1 VLYEKNELILLQ
13 LLKILIMNI
22 ALHHFR
28 LVDTISKE
36 GTLTKAAKTLHLT
49 QSALSHQLR
58 ELERELDVPIFDR
71 QGKRLHLSD
80 QGYRFLRSSEKILA
94 EIKALEEDISNY
106 KMGRTGKLTISMQC
120 YTAYHWLPG
129 IIKYYKKRWP
139 DINIQILSEA
149 TRRPLE
155 YLMNGD
161 LDIGI
166 IRTQMVNTRIRY
178 EPIFEDQLM
187 AVLSKDHPLA
197 QKDVIEICD
206 FQDQELIL
214 PLYDPSYQDTPV
226 IEALIEAQH
235 VKPKTLH
242 RIHYTDATIEMVNA
256 ELGITVMADW
266 IVEPYLKDRNIV
278 VKPLHHS
285 IAKRAWFAATCKQT
299 PAIQNF
305 LECLKMYF
313 SGVDLNADEP
323 EIPEYTGTM
332 QAVAPFTRYNAVQD
346 IKNYQY

>member
-1 VLYEKNELILLQ
+1 
-13 LLKILIMNI
+13 MNI

-36 GTLTKAAKTLHLT
+36 GTLTKAANTLHLT
-49 QSALSHQLR
+49 QSALSHQLK
-58 ELERELDVPIFDR
+58 ELERELDVEIFNR

-80 QGYRFLRSSEKILA
+80 QGYRFLRSAEKILA
-94 EIKALEEDISNY
+94 EIKSLEEDIINY
-106 KMGRTGKLTISMQC
+106 KMGRTGKLSISMQC

-129 IIKYYKKRWP
+129 IIKHYKKRWP
-139 DINIQILSEA
+139 DINIQILSDA

-178 EPIFEDQLM
+178 EPIFEDQLV
-187 AVLSKDHPLA
+187 AVMSKDHPLA
-197 QKDVIEICD
+197 KKEVIEIAD
-206 FQDQELIL
+206 FQNEELIL

-226 IEALIEAQH
+226 IESLIEAQK

-256 ELGITVMADW
+256 GLGITVMADW
-266 IVEPYLKDRNIV
+266 IVEPYLKDRNIIT
-278 VKPLHHS
+278 KSLHHS
-285 IAKRAWFAATCKQT
+285 VARRAWFAATCKQT

-305 LECLKMYF
+305 LECLKLYF
-313 SGVDLNADEP
+313 SGADMSIDDNETQQGVQ
-323 EIPEYTGTM
+323 EQIVQKQTGIP
-332 QAVAPFTRYNAVQD
+332 AAAAPVTRYNFSSGQD
-346 IKNYQY
+346 FKNYQY

>member
-1 VLYEKNELILLQ
+1 
-13 LLKILIMNI
+13 MNI

-36 GTLTKAAKTLHLT
+36 GTLTKAANTLHLT
-49 QSALSHQLR
+49 QSALSHQLK
-58 ELERELDVPIFDR
+58 ELERELDVEIFKR

-94 EIKALEEDISNY
+94 ELKTLEEDITNY
-106 KMGRTGKLTISMQC
+106 KNGRTGKLSISMQG

-129 IIKYYKKRWP
+129 IIKYYKKQWP
-139 DINIQILSEA
+139 DINIQILSDA

-166 IRTQMVNTRIRY
+166 IRTQMVNTKIRY
-178 EPIFEDQLM
+178 EPIFEDRLT
-187 AVLSKDHPLA
+187 AVISKDHPLA
-197 QKDVIEICD
+197 QKDVIEITD
-206 FQDQELIL
+206 FHNEELIL
-214 PLYDPSYQDTPV
+214 PLYDPSYQDTPM
-226 IEALIEAQH
+226 IEALIQAQQ

-256 ELGITVMADW
+256 GLGISVMADW
-266 IVEPYLKDRNIV
+266 IVEPFLSNRNIV
-278 VKPLHHS
+278 AKPMHHS
-285 IAKRAWFAATCKQT
+285 VARRAWFAATCKQT

-313 SGVDLNADEP
+313 SGADMSINVDERKEIIAEHALPRAAGIAIMAPAKKAD
-323 EIPEYTGTM
+323 
-332 QAVAPFTRYNAVQD
+332 
-346 IKNYQY
+346 

>member
-1 VLYEKNELILLQ
+1 
-13 LLKILIMNI
+13 MNI

-49 QSALSHQLR
+49 QSALSHQLK
-58 ELERELDVPIFDR
+58 ELERELDVEIFDR
-71 QGKRLHLSD
+71 QGKRLHLSE
-80 QGYRFLRSSEKILA
+80 QGYRFLRSAEKILA
-94 EIKALEEDISNY
+94 ELKTLEEDINNY
-106 KMGRTGKLTISMQC
+106 KNGKTGKLSISMQC

-139 DINIQILSEA
+139 DINIQILSDA

-166 IRTQMVNTRIRY
+166 IRTQMVNTKIRY
-178 EPIFEDQLM
+178 EPIFVDRLT
-187 AVLSKDHPLA
+187 AVICKDHPLA
-197 QKDVIEICD
+197 KKDVINISD
-206 FQDQELIL
+206 FHGEELIL

-226 IEALIEAQH
+226 IEALIQAQQ

-242 RIHYTDATIEMVNA
+242 RIHYTDAAIEMVNA
-256 ELGITVMADW
+256 GLGITVMADW
-266 IVEPYLKDRNIV
+266 IVEPYLKGRNIV
-278 VKPLHHS
+278 TKPLHHS
-285 IAKRAWFAATCKQT
+285 VAKRAWYAATCKQT
-299 PAIQNF
+299 PAILNF

-313 SGVDLNADEP
+313 AGEDMSVDEP
-323 EIPEYTGTM
+323 EKKIIIQEHVSPR
-332 QAVAPFTRYNAVQD
+332 QKSNVVASVGAKFINEPIASSVAQD
-346 IKNYQY
+346 IKSYQY

>member
-1 VLYEKNELILLQ
+1 
-13 LLKILIMNI
+13 MNI

-178 EPIFEDQLM
+178 EPIFEDRLM
-187 AVLSKDHPLA
+187 AVLFKDHPLA
-197 QKDVIEICD
+197 QKDVIEISD

-323 EIPEYTGTM
+323 EMQEYTRTM
-332 QAVAPFTRYNAVQD
+332 QAAAPLARYNAIQD

>member
-1 VLYEKNELILLQ
+1 ME
-13 LLKILIMNI
+13 
-22 ALHHFR
+22 
-28 LVDTISKE
+28 
-36 GTLTKAAKTLHLT
+36 
-49 QSALSHQLR
+49 
-58 ELERELDVPIFDR
+58 IFTR
-71 QGKRLHLSD
+71 QGKRLHLTD
-80 QGYRFLRSSEKILA
+80 QGYRFLRTSEKILA
-94 EIKALEEDISNY
+94 EIKSLEEDINNY
-106 KMGRTGKLTISMQC
+106 KNGKTGNLSISMQC

-129 IIKYYKKRWP
+129 IIKYYKKQWP
-139 DINIQILSEA
+139 DINIQILSDA

-166 IRTQMVNTRIRY
+166 IRTQMVNTKIRY
-178 EPIFEDQLM
+178 EPIFEDRLT
-187 AVLSKDHPLA
+187 AVICKDHPLA
-197 QKDVIEICD
+197 QKDVIHISD
-206 FQDQELIL
+206 FHDQELIL

-226 IEALIEAQH
+226 IESLIQSQH

-256 ELGITVMADW
+256 GLGITVMADW
-266 IVEPYLKDRNIV
+266 IVEPYLAGRNIV

-313 SGVDLNADEP
+313 SGADMNVE
-323 EIPEYTGTM
+323 ETEKKQIITEHTTRKQENM
-332 QAVAPFTRYNAVQD
+332 AVAPAAILSKEVLVVNNAQNFS
-346 IKNYQY
+346 NYQY

>member
-1 VLYEKNELILLQ
+1 
-13 LLKILIMNI
+13 MNI
-22 ALHHFR
+22 AIHHFK

-36 GTLTKAAKTLHLT
+36 GTLTKAATTLHLT
-49 QSALSHQLR
+49 QSALSHQLK
-58 ELERELDVPIFDR
+58 ELERELDVEIFTR
-71 QGKRLHLSD
+71 QGKRLHLSE

-94 EIKALEEDISNY
+94 EIKSLEEDIRNY
-106 KMGRTGKLTISMQC
+106 KSGKTGKLSISMQC

-129 IIKYYKKRWP
+129 IIKYYKKQWP
-139 DINIQILSEA
+139 DINIQILSDA

-166 IRTQMVNTRIRY
+166 IRTQMVNTKIRY
-178 EPIFEDQLM
+178 EPIFEDRLT

-197 QKDVIEICD
+197 KKDIIDIAD
-206 FQDQELIL
+206 FHGQELIL

-226 IEALIEAQH
+226 IEALIQAQQ

-256 ELGITVMADW
+256 GLGITVMADW
-266 IVEPYLKDRNIV
+266 IVEPYLKGRNIV
-278 VKPLHHS
+278 AKPLHHS
-285 IAKRAWFAATCKQT
+285 VSKRAWFAATCKQT

-313 SGVDLNADEP
+313 SGADMSVDEP
-323 EIPEYTGTM
+323 EVLQTEQHLALPM
-332 QAVAPFTRYNAVQD
+332 QASIQKTTPSPAKFTKEVAFNAFDD

>member
-1 VLYEKNELILLQ
+1 
-13 LLKILIMNI
+13 MNI

-28 LVDTISKE
+28 LIDTISKE

-49 QSALSHQLR
+49 QSALSHQLK
-58 ELERELDVPIFDR
+58 ELERGLDVEIFKR
-71 QGKRLHLSD
+71 QGKRLHLSE
-80 QGYRFLRSSEKILA
+80 QGHRFLRSSEKILA
-94 EIKALEEDISNY
+94 EIKGLEEDLNNY
-106 KMGRTGKLTISMQC
+106 KNGQTGKLSISMQC

-129 IIKYYKKRWP
+129 IIKYYKRRWP

-166 IRTQMVNTRIRY
+166 IRTQMVNTKIRY
-178 EPIFEDQLM
+178 EPIFEDQLV
-187 AVLSKDHPLA
+187 AVICKDHPLA
-197 QKDVIEICD
+197 KKKVIEITD
-206 FQDQELIL
+206 FQDEELIL

-226 IEALIEAQH
+226 IESLIQSQH

-256 ELGITVMADW
+256 GLGITVMADW
-266 IVEPYLKDRNIV
+266 IVEPYLKNGNIV
-278 VKPLHHS
+278 TKPLHHS
-285 IAKRAWFAATCKQT
+285 VAKRAWFAATCKQT

-313 SGVDLNADEP
+313 AGEDMDIDQAERKLIVN
-323 EIPEYTGTM
+323 EYPAPKQLGIQASTVRFNKE
-332 QAVAPFTRYNAVQD
+332 AVAFSTSQD
-346 IKNYQY
+346 FKNYQY

>member
-1 VLYEKNELILLQ
+1 
-13 LLKILIMNI
+13 MNI
-22 ALHHFR
+22 AIHHFR

-49 QSALSHQLR
+49 QSALSHQLK
-58 ELERELDVPIFDR
+58 ELERELDVDVFKR
-71 QGKRLHLSD
+71 NGKRLQLSE

-94 EIKALEEDISNY
+94 EIKSLEEDVTNY
-106 KMGRTGKLTISMQC
+106 KMGRTGKLSISMQC

-139 DINIQILSEA
+139 DINIQILSDA

-178 EPIFEDQLM
+178 EPIFEDQLT
-187 AVLSKDHPLA
+187 AVICKDHPLA
-197 QKDVIEICD
+197 KKKVIEIAD
-206 FQDQELIL
+206 FQGEELIL

-226 IEALIEAQH
+226 IESLIEAQQ

-242 RIHYTDATIEMVNA
+242 RIHYTDAAIEMVNA
-256 ELGITVMADW
+256 GLGITVMADW
-266 IVEPYLKDRNIV
+266 IVKPYLKDRNIV
-278 VKPLHHS
+278 AKPLHHS
-285 IAKRAWFAATCKQT
+285 VAKRAWFAATCKQT
-299 PAIQNF
+299 PAILNF

-313 SGVDLNADEP
+313 SGADMSADET
-323 EIPEYTGTM
+323 EKKQIIQEHVVV
-332 QAVAPFTRYNAVQD
+332 QKQVAMPQTTAPITRIIKEAACFNTVQD
-346 IKNYQY
+346 FKNYQY

>member
-1 VLYEKNELILLQ
+1 
-13 LLKILIMNI
+13 MNI

-28 LVDTISKE
+28 LIDTISKE
-36 GTLTKAAKTLHLT
+36 GTLTKAANTLHLT
-49 QSALSHQLR
+49 QSALSHQLK
-58 ELERELDVPIFDR
+58 ELETELDVEMFSR
-71 QGKRLHLSD
+71 HGKRLHLTE

-94 EIKALEEDISNY
+94 EIKALEEDLNNY
-106 KMGRTGKLTISMQC
+106 KNGKTGKLSISMQC

-129 IIKYYKKRWP
+129 IIKYYKRQWP
-139 DINIQILSEA
+139 DINIQILSDA

-178 EPIFEDQLM
+178 EPIFEDRLV
-187 AVLSKDHPLA
+187 AVISKDHPLA
-197 QKDVIEICD
+197 QKDIIEIAD
-206 FQDQELIL
+206 FQDEELIL

-226 IEALIEAQH
+226 IESLIQSQH

-256 ELGITVMADW
+256 GLGITVMADW
-266 IVEPYLKDRNIV
+266 IVEPYLSGRNIV
-278 VKPLHHS
+278 TKHLHHS
-285 IAKRAWFAATCKQT
+285 VAKRAWFAATCKQT

-313 SGVDLNADEP
+313 AGVEMGI
-323 EIPEYTGTM
+323 EEREKQQI
-332 QAVAPFTRYNAVQD
+332 VQEHA
-346 IKNYQY
+346 IKRTAGIQSINISDPDNTVETPAFNNFNNIRNYQY

>member
-1 VLYEKNELILLQ
+1 
-13 LLKILIMNI
+13 MNI
-22 ALHHFR
+22 AIHHFK

-36 GTLTKAAKTLHLT
+36 GTLTKAANTLNLT
-49 QSALSHQLR
+49 QSALSHQLK
-58 ELERELDVPIFDR
+58 ELEKELDVEIFTR
-71 QGKRLHLSD
+71 QGKRLHLSE
-80 QGYRFLRSSEKILA
+80 QGYRFLRTSEKILA
-94 EIKALEEDISNY
+94 EIKSLEEDIRNY
-106 KMGRTGKLTISMQC
+106 KSGKTGKLSISMQC

-129 IIKYYKKRWP
+129 IIKYYKKQWP
-139 DINIQILSEA
+139 DINIQILSDA

-166 IRTQMVNTRIRY
+166 IRTQMVNTKIRY
-178 EPIFEDQLM
+178 EPIFEDRLT
-187 AVLSKDHPLA
+187 AVICKDHPLA
-197 QKDVIEICD
+197 KKDVIEITD
-206 FQDQELIL
+206 FHGEELIL

-226 IEALIEAQH
+226 IEALIQAQQ

-256 ELGITVMADW
+256 GLGITVMADW

-278 VKPLHHS
+278 AKPMHHS
-285 IAKRAWFAATCKQT
+285 VAKRSWFAATCKQT

-313 SGVDLNADEP
+313 SGADMNVAEF
-323 EIPEYTGTM
+323 EKQQIVAEHVIKQQTAL
-332 QAVAPFTRYNAVQD
+332 QAVAGSGRFSPHVMEFSVSD
-346 IKNYQY
+346 FKNYQY